1 LEGSG
6 VEALDLLS
14 VRDRIQRILDKT
26 GPEAQIPRLIF
37 EQIYELDRVLWTES
51 ETFRMVVG
59 DRELQLARQQ
69 QRSPRSHWWWYLDE
83 LQVSSAATARGN
95 PRCSSSS
102 PASPSRCRD
111 DPTSGRAET
120 FGGLWSPACW
130 TLRGGTGSQSD
141 PELTGREN
149 IRCA

>member
-1 LEGSG
+1 MNWQELERLVRKYYGYVADLEGSG

-14 VRDRIQRILDKT
+14 VRDRIQRILDKS

-83 LQVSSAATARGN
+83 LQMLPQ
-95 PRCSSSS
+95 PRQN
-102 PASPSRCRD
+102 RRD
-111 DPTSGRAET
+111 PLTPVLVPT
-120 FGGLWSPACW
+120 
-130 TLRGGTGSQSD
+130 
-141 PELTGREN
+141 
-149 IRCA
+149 

>member
-1 LEGSG
+1 MNWQELERLVRKYYGYVADLEGSG

-14 VRDRIQRILDKT
+14 VRDRIQRILDKS

-83 LQVSSAATARGN
+83 LQMLPQPLQIRRDPLTPVLV
-95 PRCSSSS
+95 
-102 PASPSRCRD
+102 PA
-111 DPTSGRAET
+111 
-120 FGGLWSPACW
+120 
-130 TLRGGTGSQSD
+130 
-141 PELTGREN
+141 
-149 IRCA
+149 

>member
-1 LEGSG
+1 MNWQELERLVRKYYGYVADLEGSG

-37 EQIYELDRVLWTES
+37 EQIYELDRVLWAES

-69 QRSPRSHWWWYLDE
+69 ERSPRSHWWWYLDE
-83 LQVSSAATARGN
+83 LQMLPQ
-95 PRCSSSS
+95 PRQNRRDPLTPVLV
-102 PASPSRCRD
+102 PA
-111 DPTSGRAET
+111 
-120 FGGLWSPACW
+120 
-130 TLRGGTGSQSD
+130 
-141 PELTGREN
+141 
-149 IRCA
+149 

>member
-1 LEGSG
+1 MNWQELERLVRKYYGYVADLEGSG
-6 VEALDLLS
+6 VEALDLLF

-37 EQIYELDRVLWTES
+37 EQIYELDHVLWTES

-83 LQVSSAATARGN
+83 LQMMPQ
-95 PRCSSSS
+95 PRQNRRDPLTPVLV
-102 PASPSRCRD
+102 PA
-111 DPTSGRAET
+111 
-120 FGGLWSPACW
+120 
-130 TLRGGTGSQSD
+130 
-141 PELTGREN
+141 
-149 IRCA
+149 

>member
-1 LEGSG
+1 MNWQELERLVRKYYGYVADLEGSG

-14 VRDRIQRILDKT
+14 VRDRIQRILDKS

-83 LQVSSAATARGN
+83 LQMLPQPLQNR
-95 PRCSSSS
+95 
-102 PASPSRCRD
+102 RD
-111 DPTSGRAET
+111 P
-120 FGGLWSPACW
+120 
-130 TLRGGTGSQSD
+130 
-141 PELTGREN
+141 LTPVLVPV
-149 IRCA
+149 

>member
-1 LEGSG
+1 MNWQELERLVRKYYGYVADLEGSG

-14 VRDRIQRILDKT
+14 VRDRIQRILDKS

-83 LQVSSAATARGN
+83 LQMLPQPLHNR
-95 PRCSSSS
+95 
-102 PASPSRCRD
+102 RD
-111 DPTSGRAET
+111 P
-120 FGGLWSPACW
+120 
-130 TLRGGTGSQSD
+130 
-141 PELTGREN
+141 LTPVLVPV
-149 IRCA
+149 

>member
-1 LEGSG
+1 MNWQELERLVRKYYGYVADLEGSG

-83 LQVSSAATARGN
+83 LQMMPQ
-95 PRCSSSS
+95 PRQNRHDPLTPVLV
-102 PASPSRCRD
+102 PA
-111 DPTSGRAET
+111 
-120 FGGLWSPACW
+120 
-130 TLRGGTGSQSD
+130 
-141 PELTGREN
+141 
-149 IRCA
+149 